1 MALPT
6 TERGDR
12 SRAAILAAAE
22 PIFAQRGYTGASLN
36 DIIRA
41 SGLTK
46 GGFYFHF
53 SSKQELAL
61 AVVNAHQRRWI
72 GQAMREAQAHPRAV
86 DRLFEVPRVLGR
98 LSREGKGPYALRL
111 LVDELSRDPELRDAV
126 CGSMTTSVALV
137 TDQFRQA
144 QAEGSIRPDVD
155 PRAMAEL
162 AVGALSG
169 LLGLTEQLGDDEL
182 ERRVDL
188 LIDTVQRATLVRPE
202 ERKEGT
208 PYA

>member
-1 MALPT
+1 MAQPV
-6 TERGDR
+6 TERGGR
-12 SRAAILAAAE
+12 SRQAIIDTAE
-22 PIFAQRGYTGASLN
+22 TIFAERGYTAASLN
-36 DIIRA
+36 DIIKA

-53 SSKQELAL
+53 SSKQALAL

-72 GQAMREAQAHPRAV
+72 AEAMREAARYPRAV
-86 DRLFEVPRVLGR
+86 DRLFAVPRVLAR

-126 CGSMTTSVALV
+126 CGSVTASVRLV
-137 TDQFRQA
+137 TDQFREA
-144 QAEGSIRPDVD
+144 QAEGSVRPDVD
-155 PRAMAEL
+155 PGAMAEV

-169 LLGLTEQLGDDEL
+169 LLSLTEQLGDDEL

-202 ERKEGT
+202 DRTGGT
-208 PYA
+208 PDA

>member
-1 MALPT
+1 MAQAV
-6 TERGDR
+6 TERGAR
-12 SRAAILAAAE
+12 SRQAIIDAAQT
-22 PIFAQRGYTGASLN
+22 IFAERGYTAASLN
-36 DIIRA
+36 DIIKA
-41 SGLTK
+41 AGLTK

-72 GQAMREAQAHPRAV
+72 AEAMREAALYPRAV
-86 DRLFEVPRVLGR
+86 DRLFAVPRALAR

-126 CGSMTTSVALV
+126 CGSVTASVRLV
-137 TDQFRQA
+137 TDQFREA

-155 PRAMAEL
+155 PRAMAEV

-169 LLGLTEQLGDDEL
+169 LLSLTEQLGDDEL

-202 ERKEGT
+202 DRKGGT
-208 PYA
+208 PDA